1 MANVTPTLAQ
11 IADMGGAFPSF
22 NSPRLMLPTDI
33 SAVVGDTLQVFARG
47 VVEYPDPYVL
57 PQKWVSAKGSAFPR
71 FWEFTPEVGDVGSH
85 TLTVTVTDDEQATV
99 VTGSTSIVV
108 KAAANPAS
116 LKTIMCVGD
125 SLTSGMVWPQEAYRR
140 LTQSGGS
147 PAGKG
152 FANYDFAGDKPFS
165 SYATQGGFGTGG
177 WTWATYTG
185 ATSPFWIG
193 GVFDIKAWFDANNG
207 GVGPDLAVILLG
219 WNSITTSAVASGYS
233 TAVTQAKM
241 FLDKL
246 HTQYP
251 SCKVTLLGLPTPS
264 PFGGLGTN
272 YYATGSY
279 SQYYDLLRY
288 SYGYNLALQALAA
301 EGGYSSWVRFA
312 ATASQFDAENGY
324 PSSDVA
330 VNSRSATTEV
340 RQTNGVHPS
349 DTVGQLQIADV
360 AYREIV
366 RTFN

>member
-33 SAVVGDTLQVFARG
+33 SAVVGDTLQVFTRG

-116 LKTIMCVGD
+116 LKTIMCLGD
-125 SLTSGMVWPQEAYRR
+125 SLTNGVLWPQETYRR
-140 LTQSGGS
+140 LTQSGGT
-147 PAGKG
+147 PAGDE
-152 FANYDFAGDKPFS
+152 FSNFDFVGDQAFPN
-165 SYATQGGFGTGG
+165 YATQAAFGHAG
-177 WTWATYTG
+177 WAWATYTG

-193 GVFDIKAWFDANNG
+193 GAFDIKAWFDANNG
-207 GVGPDLAVILLG
+207 EVGPDLAVILLG
-219 WNSITTSAVASGYS
+219 WNGMTASAVASGHA
-233 TAVTQAKM
+233 TTITDAKV

-246 HTQYP
+246 HAQYP
-251 SCKVTLLGLPTPS
+251 SCKVTLLGLQPPS
-264 PFGGLGTN
+264 PLGGLGSS
-272 YYATGSY
+272 YYATGTY

-288 SYGYNLALQALAA
+288 ANGRNLAYQALAA
-301 EGGYSSWVRFA
+301 EGGYSSWVRYA
-312 ATASQFDAENGY
+312 AMGAQFDAENGY
-324 PSSDVA
+324 PTSSTA
-330 VNSRSATTEV
+330 VNVRSATTET
-340 RQTNGVHPS
+340 RQTNGIHPTTS
-349 DTVGQLQIADV
+349 GTLQIADV

-366 RTFN
+366 RWLSP